1 MIRLRYVPWLL
12 VLLYVGVEHL
22 SFGYMLWTSMDFP
35 SFYWG
40 AQVAFQ
46 GHTSPYT
53 ADAFVAIKA
62 ASSQHVFPY
71 LYPPP
76 SLLIFSPFALM
87 SYKYARMTMLGVNEL
102 CLFGFLYV
110 FLFKIM
116 GFTLRGLASQVG
128 TLVIALYVI
137 LSVGVARTIDHG
149 QINIVVLLAVCLSW
163 YAMKRRAS
171 DAAVAAPLVVAILLK
186 TYPILLIPM
195 LLMRRRFGAAVWT
208 GGLLAAVT
216 AVAWVVL
223 PGQVWGDW
231 LRNVVPTGGYGQ
243 IPFNL
248 FNPAAWGNQSLNAF
262 AARLFVGHEYKP
274 QLWYSRQAWT
284 VSAYA
289 MCVPVLLVTMGAL
302 WWSSR
307 RDLRTAALP
316 AADRPA
322 AGPVDAIDVEWS
334 AALAMQFLIAPL
346 SWYHH
351 LVFVLPA
358 VIVSL
363 RVIAYL
369 AGSRADEPGPQAD
382 RYRAAAATF
391 WIPLVLLATAIIAL
405 KTHFEWM
412 GHRGAWILL
421 ASRHMIAV
429 VVIWAFLLWWIW
441 RAPRLAQRPAA
452 AGASEADA
460 DTDLGAPEA
469 RGART
474 PVGAST

>member
-1 MIRLRYVPWLL
+1 MSY
-12 VLLYVGVEHL
+12 
-22 SFGYMLWTSMDFP
+22 GYMLWTSMDFP

-40 AQVAFQ
+40 AQVVFH
-46 GHTSPYT
+46 GNTSPYT
-53 ADAFVAIKA
+53 VEAFADINA
-62 ASSQHVFPY
+62 ASKQHVFPY

-102 CLFGFLYV
+102 CLAGFLYV
-110 FLFKIM
+110 FLFRIM
-116 GFTLRGLASQVG
+116 GFSLKGLASQVG
-128 TLVIALYVI
+128 TLVVVLYVV

-149 QINIVVLLAVCLSW
+149 QINIVVLLAICLSW

-186 TYPILLIPM
+186 TYPILLVPL
-195 LLMRRRFGAAVWT
+195 LLMRRRYGAAAWT

-223 PGQVWGDW
+223 PQQLWGDW
-231 LRNVVPTGGYGQ
+231 FRNVVPTGGYGQ
-243 IPFNL
+243 VPFNL
-248 FNPAAWGNQSLNAF
+248 FPPGAWGNQSLNAF

-274 QLWYSRQAWT
+274 QLWYSPLAWK
-284 VSAYA
+284 VAAYA
-289 MCVPVLLVTMGAL
+289 MCVPVVLATMAAM

-307 RDLRTAALP
+307 RDLRGAELAP
-316 AADRPA
+316 ADRPP
-322 AGPVDAIDVEWS
+322 AGPVDPIDLEWS
-334 AALAMQFLIAPL
+334 AGLVMQFLVAPL

-363 RVIAYL
+363 RLVAYL

-391 WIPLVLLATAIIAL
+391 WIPLVLLATAVSAL
-405 KTHFEWM
+405 KIHFEQM
-412 GHRGAWILL
+412 GHRGAWIFL
-421 ASRHMIAV
+421 ASRHLISV
-429 VVIWAFLLWWIW
+429 VVIWSFLLWWIW
-441 RAPRLAQRPAA
+441 RSPRLARRPAA
-452 AGASEADA
+452 GATADA
-460 DTDLGAPEA
+460 ESGAPES

-474 PVGAST
+474 PAGVGT